1 MQPELEV
8 EQVAPE
14 LIGTGAQAIVENAK
28 RLGLTWSIRKAEVT
42 VGSNPS
48 AVLAVFDGDTEP
60 VGMIS
65 LIGLL
70 FATQRVWVIIVPS
83 GGDNAL
89 SGGNYIIGFIGLSQ
103 FSALFRSN
111 RVGDIESTANTAFVD
126 LATVGPTVSNILIGS
141 SGSALVTLSAMLS
154 VNNAAFS
161 ALMGYAISGAT
172 TLAASANIHM
182 LWATNPTAGAGVFD
196 MVQMSYQ
203 GVHTGLTPG
212 LNTFQCKYRAL
223 FGGGTAQ
230 FSNRTLSVLPL

>member
-1 MQPELEV
+1 MQPELEA

-28 RLGLTWSIRKAEVT
+28 RLGLTWTIRKAEVT

-83 GGDNAL
+83 GGDNTL

-103 FSALFRSN
+103 FSALFRFAKVN
-111 RVGDIESTANTAFVD
+111 DTESTASTAFTD
-126 LATVGPTVSNILIGS
+126 LATVGPTVSILIGS
-141 SGSALVTLSAMLS
+141 SGSALVTLSAILS
-154 VNNAAFS
+154 CNNAAFS
-161 ALMGYAISGAT
+161 AVMGYAISGAT
-172 TLAASANIHM
+172 TLAASANINK
-182 LWATNPTAGAGVFD
+182 LLATNPVAGAGVFD
-196 MVQMSYQ
+196 MAEMSYQ
-203 GVHTGLTPG
+203 TVHTGLTPG
-212 LNTFQCKYRAL
+212 INTFQCKYMAL
-223 FGGGTAQ
+223 FGGGSAS
-230 FSNRTLSVLPL
+230 FGIRTLSVLPL